1 MGASAGIVRGAWV
14 FDGEVRQPPTRGE
27 WSKITICWTTEVWA
41 DFDLR
46 AHGFLPDVPLELP
59 SFDNRLSDVP
69 AAIAAAEPARPVD
82 AAPVICDSDADDEVP
97 ICGLIGYSG
106 PLPPSSTS
114 QPPVIIIDNDHDR
127 SRSPRQGLTQYVHA
141 CRCADS
147 LSGGCWLGLG

>member
-1 MGASAGIVRGAWV
+1 MGASAGIVRGGWV
-14 FDGEVRQPPTRGE
+14 FDGELRQPPTRGE
-27 WSKITICWTTEVWA
+27 WGRITICWTTELWA

-46 AHGFLPDVPLELP
+46 AHGFLPDVSLDPL

-69 AAIAAAEPARPVD
+69 DEPASLVAEPARPVEPFVHD
-82 AAPVICDSDADDEVP
+82 EDVDDEVP
-97 ICGLIGYSG
+97 ICGLVGYSG
-106 PLPPSSTS
+106 RVVVYSTS
-114 QPPVIIIDNDHDR
+114 QPPVIIIDDDHDR